1 MAIELK
7 PEQVKQLKEQLAE
20 ANRNSHFVIISAISK
35 KSIAASTWLPIGIII

>member
-20 ANRNSHFVIISAISK
+20 ANRNSHFVIISAILKLES
-35 KSIAASTWLPIGIII
+35 